1 MTASGD
7 NSEVLDLMQ
16 RWASA
21 EQGNDAGLLDGLLAE
36 RFVGVG
42 PLGFVLTRE
51 QWLQRF
57 QGGLHNS
64 RFAVENPQVYDHGP
78 AAVVVADEVQETT
91 WQGGDN
97 SGRFRLTATAV
108 RTGDRWQL
116 ASVHIGPL
124 QQPPAPPAR

>member
-7 NSEVLDLMQ
+7 TEVLDLMQ

-21 EQGNDAGLLDGLLAE
+21 EQGNDAGLLGGLLAE

-64 RFAVENPQVYDHGP
+64 RFVLENPQVFDHGQ
-78 AAVVVADEVQETT
+78 AAVVVADQVQQTT
-91 WQGGDN
+91 WQGRDN
-97 SGRFRLTATAV
+97 SGRFRLTVTAV
-108 RTGDRWQL
+108 RPDDRWQV
-116 ASVHIGPL
+116 AGVHVGPL
-124 QQPPAPPAR
+124 QQPPAPPPQ